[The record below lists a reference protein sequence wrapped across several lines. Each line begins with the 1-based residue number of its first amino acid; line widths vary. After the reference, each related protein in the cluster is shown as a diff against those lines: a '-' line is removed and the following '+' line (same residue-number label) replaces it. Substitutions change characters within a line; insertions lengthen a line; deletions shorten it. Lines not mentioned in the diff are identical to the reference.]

1 MSKVTIGKIT
11 MSKTAND
18 SIEKLIEIMGKLRT
32 PETGCPWDLEQDYSS
47 ILPYTIEEVYEVADA
62 IERSDFDDLKG
73 ELGDLLFQII
83 FYAQL
88 AKEEGRFEFSD
99 VVDGI
104 CQKLITRHPHVFDE
118 DYDENIEDANDVLK
132 RWEDQKQIEREAKLV
147 GRNSRD
153 TKSSLLD
160 DIPKV
165 LPELKR
171 AQKIQ
176 TRVSK
181 QGFDWPDVSHVWEKL
196 NEESAEVKQAVK
208 ENNLEDIEDEIGDL
222 LFVCVNLA
230 RHYNLDAEQALRKA
244 NQKFEKRFRKVE
256 ELAND
261 SISNFTLDQLEA
273 FWKCAKELTKS

>member
-1 MSKVTIGKIT
+1 MT
-11 MSKTAND
+11 KTASN
-18 SIEKLIEIMGKLRT
+18 SIEKLIAIMGKLRT
-32 PETGCPWDLEQDYSS
+32 PEIGCPWDLEQNYES

-62 IERSDFDDLKG
+62 IERADFDDLKG
-73 ELGDLLFQII
+73 ELGDLLFQIV

-88 AKEEGRFEFSD
+88 AKEENRFEFSD
-99 VVDGI
+99 VVEGI
-104 CQKLITRHPHVFDE
+104 CHKLINRHPHVFDE
-118 DYDENIEDANDVLK
+118 NYEHNIENASDVLK

-147 GRNSRD
+147 KSNSDDIRA
-153 TKSSLLD
+153 SLLD

-176 TRVSK
+176 TRVAK
-181 QGFDWPDVSHVWEKL
+181 QGFDWPDVSQVWEKL
-196 NEESAEVKQAVK
+196 SEESDEVKQAVK
-208 ENNLEDIEDEIGDL
+208 ENNQANIEDEIGDL

-261 SISNFTLDQLEA
+261 PISNFSLEQLED
-273 FWKCAKELTKS
+273 FWKTAKELTKAKIR

>member
-1 MSKVTIGKIT
+1 

>member
-1 MSKVTIGKIT
+1 
-11 MSKTAND
+11 MSKTASD

-62 IERSDFDDLKG
+62 IERADFDDLKG

-83 FYAQL
+83 FYAQI
-88 AKEEGRFEFSD
+88 AKEEKRFEFTD
-99 VVDGI
+99 VVEGI
-104 CQKLITRHPHVFDE
+104 CDKLITRHPHVFDE
-118 DYDENIEDANDVLK
+118 NYTSNANTNSASDVLK
-132 RWEDQKQIEREAKLV
+132 RWEDQKQIERETKLN
-147 GRNSRD
+147 NSSSSDNR
-153 TKSSLLD
+153 SSLLD

-176 TRVSK
+176 TRVAK

-196 NEESAEVKQAVK
+196 NEESEEVKQAVK
-208 ENNLEDIEDEIGDL
+208 ENKQANIEDEIGDL

-261 SISNFTLDQLEA
+261 SISNFTLDQLEV
-273 FWKCAKELTKS
+273 FWNRAKELTKS

>member
-1 MSKVTIGKIT
+1 
-11 MSKTAND
+11 MSKTIND

-32 PETGCPWDLEQDYSS
+32 PVTGCPWDLEQDYSS

-62 IERSDFDDLKG
+62 IERSDFEDLKG

-88 AKEEGRFEFSD
+88 AKEEGKFEFSD
-99 VVDGI
+99 IVEGI
-104 CQKLITRHPHVFDE
+104 CHKLITRHPHVFDE
-118 DYDENIEDANDVLK
+118 NHDKNIENSSDVLK
-132 RWEDQKQIEREAKLV
+132 RWEDQKQVEREAKLV
-147 GRNSRD
+147 NSHVSD
-153 TKSSLLD
+153 SIASLLD

-176 TRVSK
+176 TRVAK

-196 NEESAEVKQAVK
+196 NEESEEVKQAVK

-230 RHYNLDAEQALRKA
+230 RHYHLDAEQALRKA

-256 ELAND
+256 ELAQEP
-261 SISNFTLDQLEA
+261 ISNFTLEELEC
-273 FWKCAKELTKS
+273 FWTRAKELTKAKRR